1 MRHALL
7 ALLILTSAGPAAA
20 LQAPTPK
27 PKPPASVLSSHELP
41 ATILP
46 APWALV
52 PRQPAGDLDRCNAM
66 CSRVRYFCEARNAG
80 YTGCGSDW
88 VLCNRSC
95 ASAYATTPFG
105 R

>member
-1 MRHALL
+1 MRRALP
-7 ALLILTSAGPAAA
+7 ALLILTLAGPAAA
-20 LQAPTPK
+20 QAQK
-27 PKPPASVLSSHELP
+27 PKPPVSVLPSHELP

-46 APWALV
+46 SPWALV

-66 CSRVRYFCEARNAG
+66 CSRTRYFCEARNTQ
-80 YTGCGSDW
+80 YSGCGSDW

>member
-1 MRHALL
+1 MRRALL
-7 ALLILTSAGPAAA
+7 ALLILTAAGPSMAQSKA
-20 LQAPTPK
+20 
-27 PKPPASVLSSHELP
+27 PASVLSSREPP
-41 ATILP
+41 ATILT

-52 PRQPAGDLDRCNAM
+52 PRQPAGDKHGCKTM
-66 CSRVRYFCEARNAG
+66 CARVRYFCEARDVG

-88 VLCNRSC
+88 VLCNRRC

>member
-1 MRHALL
+1 MRRALL
-7 ALLILTSAGPAAA
+7 ALLILMAAGPVSAQSSKA
-20 LQAPTPK
+20 
-27 PKPPASVLSSHELP
+27 PASVLQSREP
-41 ATILP
+41 PKTILA

-52 PRQPAGDLDRCNAM
+52 PRQPAGDQHRCKTM
-66 CSRVRYFCEARNAG
+66 CSRVRYFCEARDVG

-88 VLCNRSC
+88 VLCNRHC

>member
-1 MRHALL
+1 MRRALL
-7 ALLILTSAGPAAA
+7 ALLILTLAGPAAA
-20 LQAPTPK
+20 LQAQK
-27 PKPPASVLSSHELP
+27 PKPPASVLPAHELP

-46 APWALV
+46 APWALT
-52 PRQPAGDLDRCNAM
+52 PRQPAGDLDRCMRM
-66 CSRVRYFCEARNAG
+66 CSRVRYFCDAYNTN
-80 YTGCGSDW
+80 YTSCGGDW